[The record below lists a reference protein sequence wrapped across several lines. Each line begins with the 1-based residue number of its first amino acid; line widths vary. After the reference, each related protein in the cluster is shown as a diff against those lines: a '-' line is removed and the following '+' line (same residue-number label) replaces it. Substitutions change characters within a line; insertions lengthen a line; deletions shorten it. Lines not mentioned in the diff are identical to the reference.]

1 MFQMKPDWK
10 TSVGRMRIVGSLE
23 CVSFLLLMGVGMPL
37 KYLAGMPV
45 AVKWTGWIHGIL
57 FIAYCLTILMALIS
71 KRISFR
77 RSVEAFIAALLPL
90 GPFFLDGRLAVDE
103 QREVS
108 ES

>member
-1 MFQMKPDWK
+1 
-10 TSVGRMRIVGSLE
+10 MRIVGSYE

-57 FIAYCLTILMALIS
+57 FIAYCVTILMALLPR
-71 KRISFR
+71 RISFR

-90 GPFFLDGRLAVDE
+90 GPFLLDRRLAVDE
-103 QREVS
+103 AREIS
-108 ES
+108 GD